1 MNKEELQLTLCE
13 DLKRFHE
20 ANKNLELYYDECR
33 NKNIEPDNQKVID
46 LNDAVWDSIQ
56 TACGYL
62 EEVNNDFIEN
72 IYNLGTIGNE
82 LLIFA
87 EAFRNITMKTKIED
101 SRRFLIYWDESYF
114 NGPTSSILTPDDIIE
129 EKGWDEEARKEVLT
143 LKLHEQYRDTGIV
156 LVRVK

>member
-1 MNKEELQLTLCE
+1 MNKDELKKDLCD
-13 DLKRFHE
+13 DLERFHE
-20 ANKNLELYYDECR
+20 ASKNIELYFDKCKEL
-33 NKNIEPDNQKVID
+33 NIEPDNEIVVE

-87 EAFRNITMKTKIED
+87 EAFRNI
-101 SRRFLIYWDESYF
+101 
-114 NGPTSSILTPDDIIE
+114 
-129 EKGWDEEARKEVLT
+129 
-143 LKLHEQYRDTGIV
+143 
-156 LVRVK
+156 

>member
-1 MNKEELQLTLCE
+1 MNKEELKLILCE

-20 ANKNLELYYDECR
+20 ASKNRELYYDECR
-33 NKNIEPDNQKVID
+33 NKNTEPDNQKVID

-87 EAFRNITMKTKIED
+87 EAFKLMNQEVKELVSGYLHDLDKTIIFEHTYKDKEQLVKIELVGFYD
-101 SRRFLIYWDESYF
+101 
-114 NGPTSSILTPDDIIE
+114 GQP
-129 EKGWDEEARKEVLT
+129 DEELT
-143 LKLHEQYRDTGIV
+143 KTYATRAYVEIV
-156 LVRVK
+156 E

>member
-1 MNKEELQLTLCE
+1 MNKEELQLALCE
-13 DLKRFHE
+13 DLKRFYE

-87 EAFRNITMKTKIED
+87 EAFRLMNQEVRLMNQEVKELVPGYIPGLDKTIIFEHTYKDGELVKIELVG
-101 SRRFLIYWDESYF
+101 FYYGQPDEK
-114 NGPTSSILTPDDIIE
+114 LTKTYANRDYVAIIE
-129 EKGWDEEARKEVLT
+129 
-143 LKLHEQYRDTGIV
+143 
-156 LVRVK
+156 